1 MRTCDRCHNR
11 INPGEDYDELAP
23 DSASGAAPNVLLHR
37 RPCKPVPRQ
46 TAPSGIGR

>member
-1 MRTCDRCHNR
+1 MNCDRCHNR

-23 DSASGAAPNVLLHR
+23 DSASAARPNVLLHR